1 LVVLATCWQLL
12 QERGCKKNRFTFV
25 SPWQKY
31 VKTEW
36 QGGNKMMKT
45 KNGNLEIC
53 CKELKRIVSPFFS
66 IGFKRASKAQKPFHF
81 RFTLEKQK
89 GVTSL

>member
-1 LVVLATCWQLL
+1 
-12 QERGCKKNRFTFV
+12 
-25 SPWQKY
+25 
-31 VKTEW
+31 
-36 QGGNKMMKT
+36 MKT

-81 RFTLEKQK
+81 RFTLEKKK
-89 GVTSL
+89 GVTPL